1 MTSKTPVRVLLVD
14 DDPDMLQLLE
24 EIIQE
29 GFRDEV
35 QIRTTSDPKEARRRL
50 ESEIVD
56 LLVTDLE
63 MPEISGL
70 ELLRC
75 AKRKNAWTQVLLVT
89 GHSNLDALTNA
100 MDLGASDYLT
110 KPIDQDELE
119 EVVTS
124 ILRRLCR
131 WRAALADTLTK
142 RETSGTH

>member
-35 QIRTTSDPKEARRRL
+35 QIKATSDPKQARRHL
-50 ESEIVD
+50 EAEIVD

-142 RETSGTH
+142 RGTCGTH